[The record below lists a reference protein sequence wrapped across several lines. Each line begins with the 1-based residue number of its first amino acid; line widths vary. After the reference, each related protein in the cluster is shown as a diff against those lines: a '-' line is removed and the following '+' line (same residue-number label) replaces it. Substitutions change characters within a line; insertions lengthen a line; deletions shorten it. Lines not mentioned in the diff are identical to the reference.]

1 MSTPEIYRKAL
12 QEIKNKN
19 YCDADKLLQE
29 CIDRNY
35 CLISKK
41 ASILL
46 YEEFEKIVSRLSNDE
61 IEWLKEL
68 SKNNQYAQFNLGWIY
83 EYGLG
88 IEKNLKEAIRLYHL
102 STEQGNSTS
111 QLYLNRLSNNL

>member
-1 MSTPEIYRKAL
+1 MSTTEIYCKAL
-12 QEIKNKN
+12 KAIKDKN
-19 YCDADKLLQE
+19 YCEADKLLQE
-29 CIDRNY
+29 CINRNY
-35 CLISKK
+35 SLVSRK

-46 YEEFEKIVSRLSNDE
+46 YEEFKKMVSTLSNDE

-88 IEKNLKEAIRLYHL
+88 IEKNLKDAIRLYHL